1 MKLLFVNSAYPKECS
16 SQLRKDSQGHLQV
29 ASDVFQWAV
38 IDGLERNGID
48 YTLACTPALPAWP
61 RYQRFFTPSGEM
73 KVNGKVKGH
82 YLRYCA
88 APILNQRTW
97 RLVLKSYVRN
107 WCKANSKEDKLIVI
121 CYTQQADR
129 LGAAVE
135 LKKQFPNL
143 IVAPIVTDLINNAM
157 DFAANRTFAKRIQV
171 RLEERAEKELFPK
184 VDKFVLLT
192 RQMTEC
198 IPEAADKYIV
208 MEGIASWDSIVP
220 RDPLTKSE
228 DIRSLLYTGTFQEFG
243 GLRMLVEAFF
253 KTHDPRFRLVLCGQG
268 VLREYVEK
276 AASADSRIIYKG
288 LVSHEE
294 VVRLQRECAMLINP
308 RRPNGGITKY
318 SFPSKTMEYMSSLT
332 PMIGYHLEG
341 IPEEYYPFMYTP
353 NDLTEEA
360 LTECINKT
368 LSLPLDELQEKANK
382 AYRFVAHN
390 KNSIEQVRRLI
401 EFLT

>member
-1 MKLLFVNSAYPKECS
+1 MKLLFINSAYPVDCYD
-16 SQLRKDSQGHLQV
+16 QIQKDAQGLLQV
-29 ASDVFQWAV
+29 PSDVFQWAV
-38 IDGLERNGID
+38 IDGLERKGVD

-61 RYQRFFTPSGEM
+61 RYRRLFTPSGEM
-73 KVNGKVKGH
+73 MVEGKARGH
-82 YLRYCA
+82 YLRYCT
-88 APILNQRTW
+88 APILNQMTW
-97 RLVLKSYVRN
+97 KYALRSYVRK
-107 WCKANSKEDKLIVI
+107 WCINNANEDKLVVI

-129 LGAAVE
+129 LGAGVE
-135 LKKQFPNL
+135 LKKRFPNL
-143 IVAPIVTDLINNAM
+143 VVAPIVTDLIDNAM

-171 RLEERAEKELFPK
+171 RLEKRAERKLFPK

-198 IPEAADKYIV
+198 IPEAADKYMV
-208 MEGIASWDSIVP
+208 MEGIASWDSIAP
-220 RDPLTKSE
+220 RAPLAKSE

-243 GLRMLVEAFF
+243 GLRMLVDAFL
-253 KTHDPRFRLVLCGQG
+253 KTKDPRFRLVLCGQG

-288 LVSHEE
+288 LVSHED
-294 VVRLQRECAMLINP
+294 VVRLQRESTMLINP

-341 IPEEYYPFMYTP
+341 IPKEYYPFMYTP
-353 NDLTEEA
+353 KDLTEES
-360 LTECINKT
+360 LTECINDT
-368 LSLPLDELQEKANK
+368 LSLPLDVLQQKANN
-382 AYRFVAHN
+382 AFRFVAHN
-390 KNSIEQVRRLI
+390 KNSIEQVRRMI